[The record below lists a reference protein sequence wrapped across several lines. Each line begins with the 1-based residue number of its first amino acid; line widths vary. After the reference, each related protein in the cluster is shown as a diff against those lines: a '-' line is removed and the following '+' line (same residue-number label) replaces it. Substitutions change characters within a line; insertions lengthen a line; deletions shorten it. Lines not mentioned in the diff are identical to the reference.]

1 MCTYERN
8 IWGHILVLLTLILVF
23 LPIHAE
29 AQVLREALT
38 KDMDILASEFS
49 NRGDGVYWEKVISMP
64 GSKYLRLG
72 FQIDTLPNDKD
83 FEILI
88 VTQAGTQL
96 ARYSGKSIAQG
107 EPFLTDLLFSSSI
120 KVQVRSARQP
130 AGLMFKINQ
139 LTYQVDVLGRL
150 RPESIPPNW
159 VSPSRLEAPPPPEV
173 LEPIAKLY
181 IGQGYVCTG
190 FLVSKNLL
198 LTNNHCLE
206 KSTSFSRLPQGN
218 DCSDIE
224 IQFDFNLQGALEKTT
239 RTRCLRVRG
248 NDPILDYAL
257 LQLDPNNIKVSGI
270 ERRWLKFKDAALSNP
285 AKVVIIHHPAGLA
298 KKISYNCDLYPR
310 TENDLE
316 HNCATASGSSGA
328 PVLNDQW
335 EVIGLHYKGAFNENL
350 TMADIERMLADGEEF
365 FNKAKPVSA
374 ISSFTKTIRN

>member
-1 MCTYERN
+1 MQSKKMKIQWGVMCTYERN

-159 VSPSRLEAPPPPEV
+159 VSPLGS
-173 LEPIAKLY
+173 KL
-181 IGQGYVCTG
+181 
-190 FLVSKNLL
+190 
-198 LTNNHCLE
+198 H
-206 KSTSFSRLPQGN
+206 
-218 DCSDIE
+218 
-224 IQFDFNLQGALEKTT
+224 
-239 RTRCLRVRG
+239 
-248 NDPILDYAL
+248 L
-257 LQLDPNNIKVSGI
+257 LQRS
-270 ERRWLKFKDAALSNP
+270 
-285 AKVVIIHHPAGLA
+285 
-298 KKISYNCDLYPR
+298 
-310 TENDLE
+310 
-316 HNCATASGSSGA
+316 
-328 PVLNDQW
+328 
-335 EVIGLHYKGAFNENL
+335 
-350 TMADIERMLADGEEF
+350 
-365 FNKAKPVSA
+365 
-374 ISSFTKTIRN
+374 